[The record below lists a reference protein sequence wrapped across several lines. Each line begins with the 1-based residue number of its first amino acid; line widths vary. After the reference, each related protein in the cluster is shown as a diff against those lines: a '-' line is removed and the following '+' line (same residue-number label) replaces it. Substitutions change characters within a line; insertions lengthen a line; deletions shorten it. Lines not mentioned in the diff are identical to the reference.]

1 MIWQVWLLP
10 ILILGV
16 TIALSIPVGKYL
28 ARIMD
33 GRYTPPRWL
42 RWIEQRFDTGPQN
55 WKSYVVAMLVFN
67 TLMFLFSFAILQS
80 QSLLPLNPEHKG
92 TLSPSTVFNSA
103 CSFITNTNLQHYSG
117 EVHFSFFSQIVFV
130 LWNMFLSASVGLCS
144 LAALIRGLRGDGHMG
159 NYYLDMWRVVV
170 YMFLPASLIMGV
182 VLMADG
188 QPMTFDSYAKVTTL
202 EGADQTIARG
212 PVAAILPI
220 KHLGTNGGGFFG
232 ANSAHPFENP
242 SAWSNLLSCM
252 NMALFPFSLVI
263 MFGAMLK
270 AMKHAVVIYGVMLLM
285 LVGMIVWGIS
295 WDTLKPNPGLTGH
308 KQEPPYKIA
317 SKEAKGGELQVT
329 VPPLAA
335 LPVDQSL
342 GNLEGKEMRF
352 GTSAGATF
360 SAFTCAVT
368 CGSANCSHD
377 SLNPLAGLTPF
388 SGMWLNCVFGGKGV
402 GMINMFI
409 FLIIGVFLAGL
420 MVGRTPEY
428 LGKKVEAREMK
439 LAMLAFLVH
448 PIMILAP
455 AGLFIATDWG
465 QKTENNPGA
474 HGFSEIL
481 YEFSSASANN
491 GSEFGGLNNTVGFA
505 KADDNPSPPGPYAF
519 QLDIA
524 TGLVM
529 LISRYLPIIAPLALA
544 GGLALKKRTPFTSGT
559 LRCDTVTFGF
569 VLLGVVLLLGALTF
583 MPAAVLGPV
592 AEHLGPFPFGN

>member
-42 RWIEQRFDTGPQN
+42 RWIEGRFNTGPQG

-67 TLMFLFSFAILQS
+67 TLMFVFSFAILQS

-130 LWNMFLSASVGLCS
+130 LWNMFLSASVGLCT

-182 VLMADG
+182 ILMADG

-270 AMKHAVVIYGVMLLM
+270 AMRHAAVIYGVMLLM
-285 LVGMIVWGIS
+285 LIGMIVWGIN
-295 WDTLKPNPGLTGH
+295 WDTLKPNPGLDGA
-308 KQEPPYKIA
+308 QARI
-317 SKEAKGGELQVT
+317 EALSDCQQGG
-329 VPPLAA
+329 
-335 LPVDQSL
+335 
-342 GNLEGKEMRF
+342 
-352 GTSAGATF
+352 
-360 SAFTCAVT
+360 
-368 CGSANCSHD
+368 
-377 SLNPLAGLTPF
+377 
-388 SGMWLNCVFGGKGV
+388 
-402 GMINMFI
+402 
-409 FLIIGVFLAGL
+409 
-420 MVGRTPEY
+420 
-428 LGKKVEAREMK
+428 
-439 LAMLAFLVH
+439 
-448 PIMILAP
+448 
-455 AGLFIATDWG
+455 
-465 QKTENNPGA
+465 
-474 HGFSEIL
+474 
-481 YEFSSASANN
+481 
-491 GSEFGGLNNTVGFA
+491 
-505 KADDNPSPPGPYAF
+505 
-519 QLDIA
+519 
-524 TGLVM
+524 
-529 LISRYLPIIAPLALA
+529 
-544 GGLALKKRTPFTSGT
+544 
-559 LRCDTVTFGF
+559 
-569 VLLGVVLLLGALTF
+569 
-583 MPAAVLGPV
+583 
-592 AEHLGPFPFGN
+592 